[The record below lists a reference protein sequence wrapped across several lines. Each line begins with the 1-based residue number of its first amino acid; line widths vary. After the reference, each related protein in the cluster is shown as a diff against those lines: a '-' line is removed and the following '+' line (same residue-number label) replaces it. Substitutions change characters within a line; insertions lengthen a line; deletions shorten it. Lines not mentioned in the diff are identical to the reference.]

1 MPSHTSLFLL
11 KKVYN
16 DLGEYNLKYLIAS
29 DLDYFFRL
37 YNNKKLN
44 YVYTDEIISIM
55 SMGGISNK
63 SYTNLIKSNLEAY
76 KILKKYKYSLA
87 SFRILFKLFFKL
99 YLKLFFSIKYLNS

>member
-44 YVYTDEIISIM
+44 YVYTGEIISIM

-63 SYTNLIKSNLEAY
+63 SYTNLIKSNL
-76 KILKKYKYSLA
+76 
-87 SFRILFKLFFKL
+87 
-99 YLKLFFSIKYLNS
+99 